1 MRWNSDL
8 LTGSEHAQV
17 RKEITNFHQTKAYLK
32 PLYKQLKKKSLELD
46 ILQKLYEVGEE
57 SSFLSIHAH
66 AFISLS
72 TREHAYGS
80 TLARRSPRSLAS
92 RSFA

>member
-1 MRWNSDL
+1 MEWNIDL

-46 ILQKLYEVGEE
+46 ILQKLYEVG
-57 SSFLSIHAH
+57 
-66 AFISLS
+66 
-72 TREHAYGS
+72 
-80 TLARRSPRSLAS
+80 
-92 RSFA
+92 